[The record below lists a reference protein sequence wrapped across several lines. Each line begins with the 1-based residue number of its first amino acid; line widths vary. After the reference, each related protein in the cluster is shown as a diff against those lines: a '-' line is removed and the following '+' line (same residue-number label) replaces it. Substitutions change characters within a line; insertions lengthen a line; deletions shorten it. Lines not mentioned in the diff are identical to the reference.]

1 MALTLEQIKT
11 YHDKAFQSNQIT
23 RERAADD
30 MVFYFVTQWDD
41 QILEESQLA
50 YRGEFNILKKAGR
63 QIISDLASNPVQVD
77 FEPKDETRDD
87 AAELIDGIYRTDD
100 NNNLSIEAYTN
111 AKQESVVCGVGGWLL
126 YTEYVTV
133 RGGNKNQVIRRQPLF
148 EMNNNGFWDP
158 GAKLLDKSD
167 ADYFSYLFSYTEDG
181 YKKLVKELTGEEI
194 ETISVESFK
203 HPEHSYLFPWIGGE
217 GKKIYVVKFFHRRK
231 VKEKVFTMVDMFDQ
245 TLEVRESELT
255 DVEDDLID
263 SGYEIDE
270 EKTKTIERWEVT
282 EYIASGERILSSKV
296 IAGQNIP
303 IVPIYGEHAY
313 VEGEE
318 HYEGVT
324 RLAKDPQRLRNFQL
338 SYLADIVSQSPR
350 EKPIFMQEQIAG
362 FEDYYS
368 LSGAE
373 NNYAY
378 LLQNRYDGV
387 GKELPIGPINTLPA
401 PNIPPAL
408 AAAIDLSRQAVED
421 VANPGIPQDIAD
433 PDLSGKAVLAL
444 QNRLDMQSMVYQE
457 HYKHGKRRDAD
468 IYASM
473 AAEIY
478 DVPRRVKATLPDGTV
493 KDMQVMDTVYDE
505 EKDELVTIHD
515 LYNAEFEIYSKIS
528 ASYSSQKEQTIDR
541 LGEMR
546 VSVAQTDPA
555 TAKILMLKELELMDG
570 VNFDDIREYAN
581 NQLVLM
587 GIKQPDTP
595 EEEQLLA
602 DAQQQG
608 SEPDAAMVLAMAED
622 KKGQAQLLEQQRK
635 GIDMQLQA
643 QNEEMKRQ
651 IDAFE
656 AQTQRMGVQVDA
668 EEAGA
673 KIDNTRVDTF
683 GKQIDNAGKV
693 VQLQLKEMSDDQLF
707 DQIMAG

>member
-1 MALTLEQIKT
+1 MALTLEKIKKL
-11 YHDKAFQSNQIT
+11 HDKAFTANQVT

-30 MVFYFVTQWDD
+30 MVFAFITQWDD
-41 QILEESQLA
+41 QVLEYSQSSF
-50 YRGEFNILKKAGR
+50 RGEFNILKKATR
-63 QIISDLASNPVQVD
+63 QIISDLAANPVQVD

-87 AAELIDGIYRTDD
+87 AAELIDGIYRSDD
-100 NNNLSIEAYTN
+100 NSNLSIEAYEN
-111 AKQESVVCGVGGWLL
+111 AKQESVVCGVGGWMLH
-126 YTEYVTV
+126 TEYVST
-133 RGGNKNQVIRRQPLF
+133 RGGNKNQVIKRQPLF

-158 GAKLLDKSD
+158 AAKLLDKSD
-167 ADYFSYLFSYTEDG
+167 ADYFSYLYPYTEDG
-181 YKKLVKELTGEEI
+181 YKKLVKELTGEDL
-194 ETISVESFK
+194 ETISIESFK
-203 HPEHSYLFPWIGGE
+203 HPEHSYTFPWIGGE
-217 GKKIYVVKFFHRRK
+217 GKKIYVVKFFHRK
-231 VKEKVFTMVDMFDQ
+231 KIKEKVLTMVDPFEQ
-245 TLEVRESELT
+245 TIDVRESELAE
-255 DVEDDLID
+255 VEDDLFD
-263 SGYEIDE
+263 SGYEIDS
-270 EKTKTIERWEVT
+270 EKTVERWEVT
-282 EYIASGERILSSKV
+282 EYIASGAEILSTKV

-303 IVPIYGEHAY
+303 VVPIYGEHAY

-362 FEDYYS
+362 HEDYYS
-368 LSGAE
+368 LSGSE

-378 LLQNRYDGV
+378 LVQNRKAGDGTDLPLGPV
-387 GKELPIGPINTLPA
+387 GMLPA

-408 AAAIDLSRQAVED
+408 PLSIDLSRQAVED

-457 HYKHGKRRDAD
+457 HYKHGKRRDAE

-473 AAEIY
+473 ASEIY
-478 DVPRRVKATLPDGTV
+478 DVPRRVKATLPDGTT
-493 KDMQVMDTVYDE
+493 KDMQVMDTVIDE
-505 EKDELVTIHD
+505 ETGDIVTLHD
-515 LYNAEFEIYSKIS
+515 LYNAEFEVYSKIS
-528 ASYSSQKEQTIDR
+528 ASYSTQKEQTIDR
-541 LGEMR
+541 LSEMR
-546 VSVAQTDPA
+546 ASVAQTDPA

-570 VNFDDIREYAN
+570 VNFDDLREFAN

-587 GIKQPDTP
+587 GIKKPDTP
-595 EEEQLLA
+595 EEEKLLA
-602 DAQQQG
+602 DSQQQG
-608 SEPDAAMVLAMAED
+608 DQPDAAMVLAMAED
-622 KKGQAQLLEQQRK
+622 KKGQAQLLEAQRK

-643 QNEEMKRQ
+643 ANEEMKRQ

-656 AQTQRMGVQVDA
+656 AETGRMEVQIDA

-673 KIDNTRVDTF
+673 NIDNTRTDTF

-693 VQLQLKEMSDDQLF
+693 IQLQLKEMSDDQLF
-707 DQIMAG
+707 EQIAAG